1 MFRLPLVQVPVKL
14 VSLRISVALII
25 MIIVCNKTV
34 VRVIYRM
41 VFGQGAG
48 EGFVSEITTFV
59 PTGGRVNRVLVTGA
73 AGFIGSN
80 LVDRLLADGYE
91 VVGID
96 AFTGNYSRTRK
107 EDNLTRANATDR
119 FRLFEGDLLS
129 QRPEELVRDVGA
141 VFHLAGE
148 PGVRR
153 SWGEAFPR
161 YLERNVSTTQRLLEA
176 VVEVG
181 NVRFIYASSSSVYG
195 TTPGGP
201 VREDHPCRPASPYG
215 LSKLAAEELVRLYA
229 RERGVVA
236 TVLRYFTVYGPRQRP
251 EMAISRFISAAALG
265 RPVEIFG
272 DGGHTRDMTYV
283 HDAVAATVAALGAPG
298 GTYNVGGGARM
309 SVTEMVAAVGQA
321 VGAPVTAVYRA
332 PAPGDVYET
341 WADSGRAERVLGYR
355 PSVGLQEGIAAQVA
369 WQRESRSVTASS

>member
-1 MFRLPLVQVPVKL
+1 M
-14 VSLRISVALII
+14 
-25 MIIVCNKTV
+25 
-34 VRVIYRM
+34 
-41 VFGQGAG
+41 
-48 EGFVSEITTFV
+48 SEITTFV
-59 PTGGRVNRVLVTGA
+59 PAGDRVSRVLVTGA

-80 LVDRLLADGYE
+80 LVDRLLVDGYE
-91 VVGID
+91 VVGVD
-96 AFTGNYSRTRK
+96 AFTGNYSRARK
-107 EDNLTRANATDR
+107 EDNLSRAKATDR
-119 FRLFEGDLLS
+119 FRLVEGDLKSL
-129 QRPEELVRDVGA
+129 RPEELVRGVDA

-153 SWGEAFPR
+153 SWGDAFPR

-176 VVEVG
+176 VVEMRD
-181 NVRFIYASSSSVYG
+181 VRFIYASSSSVYG

-229 RERGVVA
+229 RERGVAA
-236 TVLRYFTVYGPRQRP
+236 TILRYFTVYGPRQRP
-251 EMAISRFISAAALG
+251 EMAISRFISAAELG
-265 RPVEIFG
+265 RSVEIFG

-283 HDAVAATVAALGAPG
+283 HDAVAATVATLGAPG

-309 SVTEMVAAVGQA
+309 SVAEMVEAVGRA
-321 VGAPVTAVYRA
+321 VGAPVAGINRA

-341 WADSGRAERVLGYR
+341 WADSGRAERALGYR

-369 WQRESRSVTASS
+369 WQRDWRSVAASS